1 MDKDLDLNTSG
12 ALPDRTAASQS
23 GGFGASS
30 AELRTGIK
38 KIDVADTPMYV
49 EDTNSPRVEGDTQKR
64 VPDMVGGFLGRP
76 NGWQR

>member
-12 ALPDRTAASQS
+12 PLPDRTAASQS
-23 GGFGASS
+23 GGYGASS
-30 AELRTGIK
+30 ADLRQGFN
-38 KIDVADTPMYV
+38 KIGESDTPIYV